1 MTKPYREITANI
13 LSSMAGDKNVH
24 VVIVYDCLDVLHAA
38 VTHFN
43 FISVEYLIK
52 DVVFWEMGI

>member
-1 MTKPYREITANI
+1 ME
-13 LSSMAGDKNVH
+13 NVH
-24 VVIVYDCLDVLHAA
+24 VVILYDCLDVLHTA

-52 DVVFWEMGI
+52 DLFFGEMGI